1 MSILID
7 QGLIV
12 ILLNIV
18 LKYQY
23 SLYLDGHLRQTG
35 VVVTLRCKN
44 PCFIK
49 ALIEM
54 LKFKW
59 KLFGPGRV
67 LSFCSTRA
75 ILD

>member
-44 PCFIK
+44 PCFNRNVEI
-49 ALIEM
+49 
-54 LKFKW
+54 
-59 KLFGPGRV
+59 
-67 LSFCSTRA
+67 
-75 ILD
+75 